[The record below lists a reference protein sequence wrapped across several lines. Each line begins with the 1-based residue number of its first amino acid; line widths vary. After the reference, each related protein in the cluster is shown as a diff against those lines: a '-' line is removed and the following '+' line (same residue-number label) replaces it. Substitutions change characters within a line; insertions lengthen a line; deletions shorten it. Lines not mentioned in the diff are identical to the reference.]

1 MVHWIRGKLIGIKLG
16 TKHYMSKISKFFVEK
31 GYLVYI
37 RVHQQKSFSILNR
50 FCQLI
55 SKTLPPTQFLK
66 DIIMLD
72 GISSK
77 NKWKYTFFLHCIS
90 SFEDT
95 VHIFFYNTVA
105 RSFSSYCFTSVF
117 RSADVIFHNFLELHS
132 VPSET
137 RFFMNVPFIN
147 RFTQPPPPP
156 SL

>member
-1 MVHWIRGKLIGIKLG
+1 
-16 TKHYMSKISKFFVEK
+16 MSKISKFCVEK

-77 NKWKYTFFLHCIS
+77 NKWKHTFSLHCIS

-95 VHIFFYNTVA
+95 AHISFYNTVP

-132 VPSET
+132 IPSET

-147 RFTQPPPPP
+147 RFTQSPPTLI
-156 SL
+156 SLMAKSTKHNINFLFVLL